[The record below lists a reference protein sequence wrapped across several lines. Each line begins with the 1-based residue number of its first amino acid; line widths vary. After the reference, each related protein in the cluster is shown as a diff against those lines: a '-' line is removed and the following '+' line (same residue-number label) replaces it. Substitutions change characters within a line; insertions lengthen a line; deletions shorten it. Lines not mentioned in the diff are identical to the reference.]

1 MFKTNEKS
9 EEYSNAQEEKSQGFS
24 KQSFE
29 SGERCACGGLRR
41 GSSLCRYV
49 G

>member
-29 SGERCACGGLRR
+29 SGKQCAFGGFRR
-41 GSSLCRYV
+41 GSSLFRYV